1 VLATAVP
8 ACLFISPPGK
18 KSKWYKTLKSPQEAR
33 MYTPKAFEVTDL
45 PLLHAAMKQSELA
58 TLVTIT
64 TNGLV
69 ATHLPLL
76 LDETRG
82 EYGTLTGHVSRANVQ
97 WRETDAN
104 AEALIIFLGLDS
116 YVSPNWYPAKQETG
130 RVVPTWNY
138 AAIHAYGRITFIED
152 PEWLRAMVSDLTK
165 KHEASFPAPWQVTDA
180 PAVYIDSQ
188 LKAIVGFEFQIVRLE
203 GKQKFNQNRSV
214 EDRLGVIEGLRE
226 LEDGRK
232 TQVAELMEG
241 IESRLKPL

>member
-1 VLATAVP
+1 
-8 ACLFISPPGK
+8 
-18 KSKWYKTLKSPQEAR
+18 

-45 PLLHAAMKQSELA
+45 PMLHAAMKQSELA

-64 TNGLV
+64 ANGLV

-82 EYGTLTGHVSRANVQ
+82 ALGTLTGHVSRANVQ
-97 WRETDAN
+97 WRETDRD

-116 YVSPNWYPAKQETG
+116 YVTPNWYPAKQETG

-152 PEWLRAMVSDLTK
+152 PEWLRTMVTDLTK
-165 KHEASFPAPWQVTDA
+165 KHEASFPAPWQVSDA

-188 LKAIVGFEFQIVRLE
+188 LKAIVGFEFQILRLE

-214 EDRLGVIEGLRE
+214 EDRLGVIQGLRA
-226 LEDGRK
+226 LEDERK

>member
-1 VLATAVP
+1 
-8 ACLFISPPGK
+8 
-18 KSKWYKTLKSPQEAR
+18 
-33 MYTPKAFEVTDL
+33 MYTPKAFEVADL
-45 PLLHAAMKQSELA
+45 PMLHAAMKQSELA

-76 LDETRG
+76 LDETKG
-82 EYGTLTGHVSRANVQ
+82 AYGTLTGHVSRANVQ
-97 WRETDAN
+97 WRETDPT

-152 PEWLRAMVSDLTK
+152 PEWLRKMVSDLTR
-165 KHEASFPAPWQVTDA
+165 KHEAPFPAPWQVTDA

-188 LKAIVGFEFQIVRLE
+188 LKAIVGFEFQILRLE

-226 LEDGRK
+226 LEDERK
-232 TQVAELMEG
+232 TKVAELMEG

>member
-1 VLATAVP
+1 
-8 ACLFISPPGK
+8 
-18 KSKWYKTLKSPQEAR
+18 

-45 PLLHAAMKQSELA
+45 PMLHAAMKQSELA

-64 TNGLV
+64 NNGLV

-76 LDETRG
+76 LDETKG
-82 EYGTLTGHVSRANVQ
+82 AYGTLTGHVSRANVQ
-97 WRETDAN
+97 WRDTDPN

-116 YVSPNWYPAKQETG
+116 YVTPNWYPAKQETG

-152 PEWLRAMVSDLTK
+152 PEWLRTMVSDLTR

-188 LKAIVGFEFQIVRLE
+188 LKAIVGFEFQILRLE

-214 EDRLGVIEGLRE
+214 EDRLGVIQGLRE
-226 LEDGRK
+226 LEDERK

-241 IESRLKPL
+241 IETRLKPL

>member
-1 VLATAVP
+1 
-8 ACLFISPPGK
+8 
-18 KSKWYKTLKSPQEAR
+18 
-33 MYTPKAFEVTDL
+33 MYTPKAFEVTEL
-45 PLLHAAMKQSELA
+45 PMLHAAMKASELA

-76 LDETRG
+76 LDEARG

-97 WRETDAN
+97 WRETDPN
-104 AEALIIFLGLDS
+104 AEALIVFLGLDS
-116 YVSPNWYPAKQETG
+116 YISPNWYPAKQETG

-152 PEWLRAMVSDLTK
+152 PEWLRTMVTDLTR

-214 EDRLGVIEGLRE
+214 EDRLGVIQGLRE
-226 LEDGRK
+226 LEDERK

>member
-1 VLATAVP
+1 
-8 ACLFISPPGK
+8 
-18 KSKWYKTLKSPQEAR
+18 

-45 PLLHAAMKQSELA
+45 ALLHAAMKQSELA

-64 TNGLV
+64 TDGLV

-76 LDETRG
+76 LEEARG
-82 EYGTLTGHVSRANVQ
+82 KYGTLTGHVSRANVQ
-97 WRETDAN
+97 WRETDPN

-116 YVSPNWYPAKQETG
+116 YVTPNWYPAKQETG

-152 PEWLRAMVSDLTK
+152 PEWLRTMVTDLTK

-226 LEDGRK
+226 LEDERK

-241 IESRLKPL
+241 IESRIKPL

>member
-1 VLATAVP
+1 
-8 ACLFISPPGK
+8 
-18 KSKWYKTLKSPQEAR
+18 
-33 MYTPKAFEVTDL
+33 MYTPKAFDVTDL
-45 PLLHAAMKQSELA
+45 PMLHAAMQESELA

-76 LDETRG
+76 LDEAKG

-97 WRETDAN
+97 WRETDPN

-116 YVSPNWYPAKQETG
+116 YISPNWYPAKQETG

-152 PEWLRAMVSDLTK
+152 PEWLRTMVTDLTK
-165 KHEASFPAPWQVTDA
+165 KHEASFPAPWKVTDA

-214 EDRLGVIEGLRE
+214 EDRLGVIQGLRE
-226 LEDGRK
+226 LEDERK

>member
-1 VLATAVP
+1 
-8 ACLFISPPGK
+8 
-18 KSKWYKTLKSPQEAR
+18 

-45 PLLHAAMKQSELA
+45 PMLHAAMKQSELA

-76 LDETRG
+76 LDETKG
-82 EYGTLTGHVSRANVQ
+82 AYGILTGHVSRANVQ
-97 WRETDAN
+97 WRETDPN

-152 PEWLRAMVSDLTK
+152 PEWLRTMVSDLTR
-165 KHEASFPAPWQVTDA
+165 KHEAPFPAPWQVTDA

-188 LKAIVGFEFQIVRLE
+188 LKAIVGFEFQILRLE

-226 LEDGRK
+226 LEDERK
-232 TQVAELMEG
+232 TKVAELMEG
-241 IESRLKPL
+241 IEDRLKPL

>member
-1 VLATAVP
+1 
-8 ACLFISPPGK
+8 
-18 KSKWYKTLKSPQEAR
+18 

-45 PLLHAAMKQSELA
+45 PMLHAAMKESELA

-64 TNGLV
+64 TNGLL

-97 WRETDAN
+97 WRETDPN
-104 AEALIIFLGLDS
+104 AEALIVFLGLDS
-116 YVSPNWYPAKQETG
+116 YISPNWYPAKQETG

-152 PEWLRAMVSDLTK
+152 PEWLRTMVTDLTR

-214 EDRLGVIEGLRE
+214 EDRLGVIQGLRE
-226 LEDGRK
+226 LEDERK
-232 TQVAELMEG
+232 TSVAELMEG

>member
-1 VLATAVP
+1 
-8 ACLFISPPGK
+8 
-18 KSKWYKTLKSPQEAR
+18 

-45 PLLHAAMKQSELA
+45 AMLHAAMKQSELA

-64 TNGLV
+64 TKGLV

-76 LDETRG
+76 LDESRG

-97 WRETDAN
+97 WRETDPD

-116 YVSPNWYPAKQETG
+116 YVTPNWYPAKQETG

-152 PEWLRAMVSDLTK
+152 PEWLRTMVSDLTK
-165 KHEASFPAPWQVTDA
+165 KHEASFPAPWKVTDA

-226 LEDGRK
+226 LEDERK